1 MTDCKGN
8 ELNIRDEVVYVYG
21 KNSYARL
28 ETGKITKF
36 YKNHFGEDEC
46 SVDGNTHILGM
57 RIMKLNQLVRN
68 RKEGDR
74 LQILDDKAYC
84 IQEMFNVDPF
94 DNRIAIIYPK
104 EFYGDLVLEEN
115 IPKML
120 SVIREYIKECESY
133 LMFKNMIGNA
143 RWDSEKLKYGNIA
156 YEHQEKADKL
166 AEKMNEGISPYAW
179 YVNKVN
185 NKLVFNGIVRKVD
198 YTVCLEKIQ
207 R

>member
-1 MTDCKGN
+1 M
-8 ELNIRDEVVYVYG
+8 
-21 KNSYARL
+21 
-28 ETGKITKF
+28 
-36 YKNHFGEDEC
+36 
-46 SVDGNTHILGM
+46 
-57 RIMKLNQLVRN
+57 
-68 RKEGDR
+68 
-74 LQILDDKAYC
+74 QIVDDKAYY
-84 IQEMFNVDPF
+84 IQEMFNVDSF

-104 EFYGDLVLEEN
+104 EFYGDSVLNEN

-120 SVIREYIKECESY
+120 SVVREYIKEFESY
-133 LMFKNMIGNA
+133 LMFKNMIGNV

-185 NKLVFNGIVRKVD
+185 DKLTFNGISQKVD
-198 YTVCLEKIQ
+198 YAVCLEKIE

>member
-1 MTDCKGN
+1 M
-8 ELNIRDEVVYVYG
+8 
-21 KNSYARL
+21 
-28 ETGKITKF
+28 
-36 YKNHFGEDEC
+36 
-46 SVDGNTHILGM
+46 
-57 RIMKLNQLVRN
+57 
-68 RKEGDR
+68 
-74 LQILDDKAYC
+74 QILDDKAYC

-156 YEHQEKADKL
+156 YEHQEKVDKL

-185 NKLVFNGIVRKVD
+185 NKLGFNGIVRKVD
-198 YTVCLEKIQ
+198 YTVCLEKI
-207 R
+207 

>member
-1 MTDCKGN
+1 M
-8 ELNIRDEVVYVYG
+8 
-21 KNSYARL
+21 
-28 ETGKITKF
+28 
-36 YKNHFGEDEC
+36 
-46 SVDGNTHILGM
+46 
-57 RIMKLNQLVRN
+57 
-68 RKEGDR
+68 
-74 LQILDDKAYC
+74 QILDDKAYC

-198 YTVCLEKIQ
+198 YTVCLEKI
-207 R
+207 

>member
-1 MTDCKGN
+1 MR
-8 ELNIRDEVVYVYG
+8 LFDE
-21 KNSYARL
+21 N
-28 ETGKITKF
+28 
-36 YKNHFGEDEC
+36 N
-46 SVDGNTHILGM
+46 
-57 RIMKLNQLVRN
+57 
-68 RKEGDR
+68 
-74 LQILDDKAYC
+74 YC

-104 EFYGDLVLEEN
+104 EFYGDPVLEEN

-120 SVIREYIKECESY
+120 SVVREYIKEFESY
-133 LMFKNMIGNA
+133 LMFKNMIGNT

-156 YEHQEKADKL
+156 YEHQKKADKL

-185 NKLVFNGIVRKVD
+185 DKLVFNGISQKAD
-198 YTVCLEKIQ
+198 YAVYLEKIE